1 MDSIEALGF
10 LAGLMIALS
19 SLPQF
24 VKSLKSKQTKDV
36 SLWWLLI
43 NLTGQVLWVT
53 YGFYKDSQ
61 SLMVMSAISF
71 MMIFSVLV
79 LKLKHG

>member
-1 MDSIEALGF
+1 MDSIEWLGF

-24 VKSLKSKQTKDV
+24 IKSFKSQQTKDV
-36 SLWWLLI
+36 SMLWLLI
-43 NLTGQVLWVT
+43 NLSGQVLWVT

-71 MMIFSVLV
+71 FMIFSVLV
-79 LKLKHG
+79 LKVKHG